1 MLTELKLLHAYLGG
15 LIKEAE
21 SEALTVEHFSRR
33 GDDGDLSVALSWRRP
48 APAPVG
54 CDHQWR
60 GTASGEYECR
70 TCGQV
75 TDELENEQ
83 WN

>member
-1 MLTELKLLHAYLGG
+1 MLNELKLLHAYLGG

-21 SEALTVEHFSRR
+21 AGALALEHFSQR
-33 GDDGDLSVALSWRRP
+33 GDEGDLSVAVTWRRAATVP
-48 APAPVG
+48 TG

-75 TDELENEQ
+75 TDDPEDEQ
-83 WN
+83 